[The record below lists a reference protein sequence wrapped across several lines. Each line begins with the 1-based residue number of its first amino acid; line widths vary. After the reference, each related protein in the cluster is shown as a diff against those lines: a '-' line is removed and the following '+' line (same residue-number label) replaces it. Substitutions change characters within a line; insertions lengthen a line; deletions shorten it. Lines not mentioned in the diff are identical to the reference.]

1 MITTNNIPYCI
12 PFLYMFLMNYISFF
26 YKNLQI
32 EKRYIFYYN
41 LFLSFISFHLLY
53 NSIENL
59 LKYNFYEIIC
69 IFSPDELFYTRYIF
83 FALKFIEWFDT
94 IFLIL
99 KNNGDLSKINRM
111 HYYHHAIVPT
121 MTYYGIGQPGD
132 IYVLITNNLAHFL
145 MYLYYAYPK
154 ELSFAKSFITIY
166 QYIQHLFALVLIIY
180 QYSNGCNINYPF
192 FNFLGYIYFFC
203 EYFLLCLPIF
213 KSIETNAYSSLLFL
227 TNVIHLQYKDDYVY
241 TIIFSGLTLTSVIY
255 HQTKTKFWYV
265 FDKIATYCIV
275 IKGGH
280 VLFVHNE
287 YNISSIITILLFLLV
302 CHIYFY
308 GYLKSLYSFDRN
320 KKISEKYHSLL
331 HLIAS
336 IGHHIIIYNTK

>member
-154 ELSFAKSFITIY
+154 ELFFAKSFITIY

-192 FNFLGYIYFFC
+192 FNFLDISTFFVN
-203 EYFLLCLPIF
+203 IF
-213 KSIETNAYSSLLFL
+213 Y
-227 TNVIHLQYKDDYVY
+227 YVY
-241 TIIFSGLTLTSVIY
+241 L
-255 HQTKTKFWYV
+255 
-265 FDKIATYCIV
+265 
-275 IKGGH
+275 
-280 VLFVHNE
+280 
-287 YNISSIITILLFLLV
+287 
-302 CHIYFY
+302 
-308 GYLKSLYSFDRN
+308 YLKV
-320 KKISEKYHSLL
+320 
-331 HLIAS
+331 
-336 IGHHIIIYNTK
+336 